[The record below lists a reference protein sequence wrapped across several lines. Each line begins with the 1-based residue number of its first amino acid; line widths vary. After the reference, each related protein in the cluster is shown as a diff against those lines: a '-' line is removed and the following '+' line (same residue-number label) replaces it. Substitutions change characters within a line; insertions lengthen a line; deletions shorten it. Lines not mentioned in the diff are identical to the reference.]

1 MTDLILT
8 PEEIRQGII
17 DDRRAKL
24 MSRFEAESGQGILP
38 YTNDL
43 LFEQN
48 NAVLR
53 SALFSVA
60 KMGSRNQYLDWTE
73 IFCIGGSS
81 ILYRGPCLTVDHEV
95 VLVRIM
101 VLARGR
107 SLTKPIQAFQADILR
122 WLNIDDSGANFKKA
136 RKILDDL
143 SAAEVRITSKPAL
156 KNLLNILTSPS
167 LSDMPDGKFFKDYV
181 NNRFGSHLKMIAEGL
196 QNDQPVSV
204 SMRFLTSQTH
214 NSATG
219 RMMLSLDPI
228 AAIFFDGVNT
238 TLLPFEILDAQ
249 DRFGK
254 KLLPFIAS
262 HRDGV
267 FPIKLEKYHHFSG
280 SKSNYEIIKRRVKSE
295 LKKRCEAW
303 EASEIIAPG
312 WRIERN
318 EEGEDIVYGLKLGE
332 NVRIKSKLEILPTDD
347 IEGEFS
353 SVGDETAQDRL
364 NHLADSLGVE
374 RPAPPGITE
383 TDLVSKKF

>member
-1 MTDLILT
+1 MTDLVLT
-8 PEEIRQGII
+8 REEIRQGII
-17 DDRRAKL
+17 DERRTKL
-24 MSRFEAESGQGILP
+24 MHRFEAESGQGILP

-43 LFEQN
+43 FFEQN
-48 NAVLR
+48 NSVIR
-53 SALFSVA
+53 SALFSA
-60 KMGSRNQYLDWTE
+60 GNMGSRNQYLDWTE

-81 ILYRGPCLTVDHEV
+81 ILYRGPGLTVDHEV

-107 SLTKPIQAFQADILR
+107 SLTKPVQAFQADILR

-156 KNLLNILTSPS
+156 KNLLKILTSPS
-167 LSDMPDGKFFKDYV
+167 LSDMADGKFFKDYV

-196 QNDQPVSV
+196 QNDQPISV

-214 NSATG
+214 NSTTG
-219 RMMLSLDPI
+219 RMMLNLDPI

-238 TLLPFEILDAQ
+238 TLLPFEVLDAQ
-249 DRFGK
+249 DRYGK

-267 FPIKLEKYHHFSG
+267 FPIKLEKYHQFSG
-280 SKSNYEIIKRRVKSE
+280 SKSNYQIIKRRFKSE

-303 EASEIIAPG
+303 EANKIIVPG

-332 NVRIKSKLEILPTDD
+332 SVRIKSKLELLPADD
-347 IEGEFS
+347 IEGDYS
-353 SVGDETAQDRL
+353 NVGDETAQGRL
-364 NHLADSLGVE
+364 NDLADRLGVE
-374 RPAPPGITE
+374 RPSPHETE
-383 TDLVSKKF
+383 T

>member
-8 PEEIRQGII
+8 QEEIRQGII
-17 DDRRAKL
+17 DDRRVKL
-24 MSRFEAESGQGILP
+24 MSRFETESGQGILP

-48 NAVLR
+48 NAVIR
-53 SALFSVA
+53 SALFSAV

-81 ILYRGPCLTVDHEV
+81 ILYRGPGLTVDHEV

-107 SLTKPIQAFQADILR
+107 SLTKPVQAFQADILR

-156 KNLLNILTSPS
+156 KNLLKILTSPS
-167 LSDMPDGKFFKDYV
+167 LSDMADGKFFQDYV

-214 NSATG
+214 NSTTG
-219 RMMLSLDPI
+219 RMMLNLDPI

-238 TLLPFEILDAQ
+238 TLLPFEILDVQ

-267 FPIKLEKYHHFSG
+267 FPIKLEKYHQFSG
-280 SKSNYEIIKRRVKSE
+280 SKSSYETIKRRFKSE
-295 LKKRCEAW
+295 LKKRCKAW
-303 EASEIIAPG
+303 EEGEIIAPG

-332 NVRIKSKLEILPTDD
+332 NVRIKSKLEILPSSD
-347 IEGEFS
+347 IEGEFTN
-353 SVGDETAQDRL
+353 VGDETAQDRL
-364 NHLADSLGVE
+364 NHLADSFGIE
-374 RPAPPGITE
+374 RPSPRESQNLI
-383 TDLVSKKF
+383 